1 MWKRPLTIL
10 VLAACS
16 MAQQQ
21 PAKNLLELSAKGQK
35 AYREGRYQDYH
46 HIAEQLQQI
55 APNHTQVLWAVARAN
70 ARVGNA
76 EKAIATLSRLAEM
89 EAYFDAAGSPDL
101 EPLRERQDFKQV
113 MARMDALQKPVAN
126 SAVAFTISDRE
137 LIPES
142 IAYDPKDG
150 GFFVGSIYKRA
161 IVKRTKEGTMKE
173 FVPGAR
179 DGLGGVLGIK
189 LDVKRRELWANA
201 CNLGKQMSMSP
212 PDPANEGEAAIYR
225 FNADTGKLI
234 RKYQVGTKDAPQ
246 CVNDLVI
253 SPANGDVFATGGKSP
268 LEGHILRVANGG
280 DSAEVFFTPEGSGHG
295 FNGITI
301 SDDGK
306 TLYLADNI
314 HGVMAVDIASRR
326 GRLLEAPANTA
337 MEQID
342 GLYFYR
348 GSLVAVQNAR
358 SLMRVA
364 QFTLDATSGRVTGHR
379 TLERNN
385 PHFTVPT
392 TGVVV
397 GDELYFVANTEL
409 DALNPEGGLKG
420 TPKEP
425 VILKVKLGE

>member
-1 MWKRPLTIL
+1 MFALF
-10 VLAACS
+10 VLPAA
-16 MAQQQ
+16 AQQRS
-21 PAKNLLELSAKGQK
+21 LLEVSAEGAK
-35 AYREGRYQDYH
+35 AYREGRYQDYLRL
-46 HIAEQLQQI
+46 AEELRQI

-76 EKAIATLSRLAEM
+76 ERAIEVLSRLADM
-89 EAYFDAAGSPDL
+89 EAYFDAAASPDF
-101 EPLRERQDFKQV
+101 EALRGREDFRQAV
-113 MARMDALQKPVAN
+113 ARLDALKKPVAN
-126 SAVAFTISDRE
+126 SAVAFILSDRE

-150 GFFVGSIYKRA
+150 GFFVGSIYQRA
-161 IVKRTKEGTMKE
+161 IVKRGKDGKVVA
-173 FVPGAR
+173 FVATAR

-189 LDVKRRELWANA
+189 LDARRRELWANA
-201 CNLGKQMSMSP
+201 CNLGKDMTMSP
-212 PDPANEGEAAIYR
+212 ADPQSEGESAIFR
-225 FNADTGKLI
+225 FHADTGKLI
-234 RKYQVGTKDAPQ
+234 AKYQVGTKEKPQ

-253 SPANGDVFATGGKSP
+253 SPTTGDVFATGGKGP
-268 LEGHILRVANGG
+268 LEGHILRVARGG
-280 DSAEVFFTPEGSGHG
+280 DAAEVYFTPEGSNHG

-314 HGVMAVDIASRR
+314 YGVMAVDVASRR
-326 GRLLEAPANTA
+326 GRLLPAPENTA

-364 QFTLDATSGRVTGHR
+364 QFTLDGERITGHR

-392 TGVVV
+392 TGVLV
-397 GDELYFVANTEL
+397 GHELYYVANTEL

-425 VILKVKLGE
+425 VILRVKLGE

>member
-1 MWKRPLTIL
+1 MLKKMIWVM
-10 VLAACS
+10 VLAAACV
-16 MAQQQ
+16 AQQ
-21 PAKNLLELSAKGQK
+21 PARNLLELSGEGLK

-46 HIAEQLQQI
+46 RIAEQLQQI
-55 APNHTQVLWAVARAN
+55 APDHSQVLWAVARAN

-76 EKAIATLSRLAEM
+76 EKAIATLNRLADM
-89 EAYFDAAGSPDL
+89 QAYFDAMASPDL
-101 EPLRERQDFKQV
+101 EALRERADFKAAV
-113 MARMDALQKPVAN
+113 ARLDTLKKPVAN
-126 SAVAFTISDRE
+126 STVAFTLEDRE

-142 IAYDPKDG
+142 IAHDPKDG

-161 IVKRTKEGTMKE
+161 IVKRTKDGKVVE
-173 FVPGAR
+173 FVPGAH

-189 LDVKRRELWANA
+189 LDAKRRELWANA
-201 CNLGKQMSMSP
+201 CNMGGQMSMSP
-212 PDPANEGEAAIYR
+212 PDLANEGESAIYR
-225 FNADTGKLI
+225 FHADSGKLI
-234 RKYQVGTKDAPQ
+234 RKYAVGTKEKPQ

-253 SPANGDVFATGGKSP
+253 SPSTGDVFATGGNGP
-268 LEGHILRVANGG
+268 LEGHILRVAREG
-280 DSAEVFFTPEGSGHG
+280 DSAEVFFTPEGSNHG

-314 HGVMAVDIASRR
+314 YGVMAVDITAKR
-326 GRLLEAPANTA
+326 GRLLPHPPNTA

-348 GSLVAVQNAR
+348 GTLVAVQNAR

-364 QFTLDATSGRVTGHR
+364 QFTLDGGRERVTGHR

-392 TGVVV
+392 TGVLV
-397 GDELYFVANTEL
+397 GDELYYVANTEL

-425 VILKVKLGE
+425 VILKVRLAGN